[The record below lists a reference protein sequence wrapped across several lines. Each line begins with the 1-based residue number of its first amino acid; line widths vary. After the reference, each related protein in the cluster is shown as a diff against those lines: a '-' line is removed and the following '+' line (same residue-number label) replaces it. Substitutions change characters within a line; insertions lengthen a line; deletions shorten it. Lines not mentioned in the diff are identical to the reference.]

1 MELFSLYKYERLKSV
16 IKKGRC
22 TAITHVLY
30 LRPPLSIESATVSI
44 NTKRGAVDKNHKE
57 AMLTSCFNQYF
68 DRIARY
74 IYVRLGDKAEA
85 EDLASEVFLKAY
97 KSLDTFK
104 KREVP
109 MQAWLFKIAHNLLV
123 DHHRKHSKINMIHV
137 EDNLEIDAKSD
148 TMETALVNM
157 EYGKVL
163 EAMDKLTQDQRQVVE
178 LRFFGGLT
186 SEEVSN
192 VMDKSNGA
200 IRQMQSHAIK
210 RLRQLLE
217 KNNRPRS
224 K

>member
-1 MELFSLYKYERLKSV
+1 M
-16 IKKGRC
+16 
-22 TAITHVLY
+22 
-30 LRPPLSIESATVSI
+30 
-44 NTKRGAVDKNHKE
+44 DKNHKE

-123 DHHRKHSKINMIHV
+123 DHHRKHSKMKTV
-137 EDNLEIDAKSD
+137 QIDDKLQIADKSD
-148 TMETALVNM
+148 PMQAAMANL

-163 EAMDKLTQDQRQVVE
+163 KAMDKLTQDQRQVVE

-186 SEEVSN
+186 SEEVGN
-192 VMDKSNGA
+192 VMNKSNGA
-200 IRQMQSHAIK
+200 VRQMQSHAIK

-217 KNNRPRS
+217 K